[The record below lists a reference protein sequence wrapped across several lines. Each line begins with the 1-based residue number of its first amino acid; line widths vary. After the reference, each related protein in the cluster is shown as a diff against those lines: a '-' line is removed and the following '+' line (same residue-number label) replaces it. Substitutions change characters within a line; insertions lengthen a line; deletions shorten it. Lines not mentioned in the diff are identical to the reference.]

1 MKGFVIQ
8 LTRQYTQEVAVQCK
22 DMGEADAI
30 ASRLSAGADPAEIGV
45 KLMPIDSQL
54 SSSFNVKQI
63 FDPEQELENADSSE
77 TL

>member
-22 DMGEADAI
+22 DMSEADAI
-30 ASRLSAGADPAEIGV
+30 ASRLSAGVDPDELGI

-63 FDPEQELENADSSE
+63 FDTEPPLADVNDAE

>member
-30 ASRLSAGADPAEIGV
+30 ASRLSAGADPSELGI

-54 SSSFNVKQI
+54 SSSFNVRQV

>member
-8 LTRQYTQEVAVQCK
+8 LTRQYSDEIAVQCK
-22 DMGEADAI
+22 NMSEANDI
-30 ASRLSAGADPAEIGV
+30 ASRLSAGVNPSEIGV

-54 SSSFNVKQI
+54 SSSFNVRQV
-63 FDPEQELENADSSE
+63 FDTEPQLIDDDAE